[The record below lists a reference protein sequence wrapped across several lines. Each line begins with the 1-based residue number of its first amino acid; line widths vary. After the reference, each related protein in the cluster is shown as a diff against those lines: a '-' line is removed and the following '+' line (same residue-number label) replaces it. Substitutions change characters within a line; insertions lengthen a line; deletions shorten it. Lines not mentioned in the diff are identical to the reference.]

1 MGYWFE
7 HFFIAV
13 RNVLLTWFYLILFD
27 PTSPSVKSYQLVE
40 VVSGGRAPGKNSSLA
55 SPQLLVIGRFHCFG
69 AVRLERRV
77 HSIFVLR
84 WFIKLMLYFII
95 LSTGQ
100 TLVAA
105 FCLLAACL
113 LLACCSLPLL
123 LLLLPPAAVAAASSS
138 SCCCCCFLLLL
149 LLLLLPPP
157 PPAVAAAGAN
167 ILPKK
172 KITVSVA
179 LFGAGWRYGR
189 ETPAERGNVYRRQ
202 NFWNIQAEADVD
214 SGVPLG
220 FQILTLL
227 IWWCCP

>member
-13 RNVLLTWFYLILFD
+13 RNVLLTWFYFI
-27 PTSPSVKSYQLVE
+27 PSVKSYQLVE
-40 VVSGGRAPGKNSSLA
+40 VVSGGRAPGKSS
-55 SPQLLVIGRFHCFG
+55 F
-69 AVRLERRV
+69 
-77 HSIFVLR
+77 FVLR

-113 LLACCSLPLL
+113 LLACCLLAACLL
-123 LLLLPPAAVAAASSS
+123 LACCLLAAAAVAAASC
-138 SCCCCCFLLLL
+138 CCCCCFLLLL

-157 PPAVAAAGAN
+157 PPAAAAAGAN

-179 LFGAGWRYGR
+179 LFGAGERYGR
-189 ETPAERGNVYRRQ
+189 ETPAERGNIYRRQ
-202 NFWNIQAEADVD
+202 NLWNSQAETDVD